1 MQFTIFILLAI
12 LFVGQALLFF
22 LFFRFFKH
30 LNAKF
35 NGVSGKNIL
44 KLLSDAMEKSES
56 VENNLK
62 QLLKETELDRK
73 LLSKLVNFYTTVQL
87 FRTPQLQTYFALI
100 FSRHNAKN
108 KIKKLPHKYLVPKQV
123 EDINYQDVICIH
135 YIRPVRDEY
144 LTGAEIVLKI
154 L

>member
-73 LLSKLVNFYTTVQL
+73 LLRTTLHKVGFIRFNPFKDMGGAHSFSIAL
-87 FRTPQLQTYFALI
+87 LDADHNGFLITGLHGRDDVRIYAKEVKAGSPIQTLTSEEEKAL
-100 FSRHNAKN
+100 
-108 KIKKLPHKYLVPKQV
+108 KQ
-123 EDINYQDVICIH
+123 
-135 YIRPVRDEY
+135 
-144 LTGAEIVLKI
+144 AMK
-154 L
+154 